1 VKLPRRR
8 FLHLA
13 AGAAALPA
21 LPRIALA
28 EDYPTRRITIVVPFP
43 PGALTDTISRVL
55 AEGMQTALGQPI
67 IVENVGGADGTIGTG
82 RVAHAAPDGYT
93 LALGTWNTHVTNAAI
108 YALEYDVVRDF
119 EPIVLLPD
127 APMVLIAKK
136 ATPANNLN
144 EFIASLKANPDKA
157 SIGTSGVGSPPDLL
171 GRRLREETGT
181 QFSLVAYRGAGP
193 AMQDVVAGH
202 IDAMFLNIA
211 ATLPQLASGN
221 VKALGVTTKKRMAVA
236 PDIPTMDEAGLPG
249 LYFWFW
255 AALFAPRGTPRNI
268 IEKLNIAAVK
278 TLADPSTRQ
287 KLEAQGFE
295 IPPSE
300 QLTPEA
306 LRAFQKAEIEKWW
319 PVVKAAGIKP
329 Q

>member
-1 VKLPRRR
+1 VKLLRRQ

-13 AGAAALPA
+13 AGAGALPA

-28 EDYPTRRITIVVPFP
+28 QAYPSRRITIVVPFP
-43 PGALTDTISRVL
+43 PGALTDSIARVI
-55 AEGMQTALGQPI
+55 AEGMQTSLGQPVI
-67 IVENVGGADGTIGTG
+67 IENVGGADGTIGTG

-93 LALGTWNTHVTNAAI
+93 LVLGTWNTHVTNAAI
-108 YALEYDVVRDF
+108 YPLEYDVVKDF
-119 EPIVLLPD
+119 EPVVLLPD

-136 ATPANNLN
+136 AIPANNLD
-144 EFIASLKANPDKA
+144 EFIAWLKANPDKA
-157 SIGTSGVGSPPDLL
+157 SMGTAGVGSPPDLL

-211 ATLPQLASGN
+211 AALPQVTSST
-221 VKALGVTTKKRMAVA
+221 VKALGVTTQKRMAVA
-236 PDIPTMDEAGLPG
+236 PDIPTLDEAGLRG

-255 AALFAPRGTPRNI
+255 AALFAPGGTRRNI
-268 IEKLNIAAVK
+268 IEKLNVAVVK

-295 IPPSE
+295 IPPPE
-300 QLTPEA
+300 QQTPEA
-306 LRAFQKAEIEKWW
+306 LASFQKAEIEKWW
-319 PVVKAAGIKP
+319 PIVRAAGIKP